1 MVPGRPS
8 TGAVAQPDASG
19 ARALHWDDVYRRL
32 GPQGVSWY
40 QPVPSMSLEL
50 VADLGIPPET
60 AVVDVGGGASGLAGS
75 LLGRGFSD
83 LSVLDVSRAAL
94 DVVRRHIGPR
104 PGVHWIEH
112 DLLTWVPPRRYGL
125 WHDRAV
131 FHFLVDPGER
141 DRYLGVLS
149 AAVAPGGHV
158 ILATFA
164 ADGPAQCS
172 GLPAAR
178 YDPDALAELLGG
190 VAEVVATRRE
200 EHVTPAGRIQP
211 FTWVAGRVRP
221 A

>member
-1 MVPGRPS
+1 MVPGKRLTGTVERPDES
-8 TGAVAQPDASG
+8 Q
-19 ARALHWDDVYRRL
+19 ARSRHWDAVYGRL
-32 GPQGVSWY
+32 GPEGVSWY
-40 QPVPSMSLEL
+40 QSVPATSLEL

-60 AVVDVGGGASGLAGS
+60 AVVDVGGGASRLAGS

-83 LSVLDVSRAAL
+83 VSVLDVSCAAL
-94 DVVRRHIGPR
+94 DVARRRIGPH

-125 WHDRAV
+125 WHDRAA

-141 DRYLGVLS
+141 DRYLRVFS

-178 YDPDALAELLGG
+178 YDPDALAEVLGG

-200 EHVTPAGRIQP
+200 EHVTPGGRIQP